1 MKFGEGFGFI
11 VGTLFGVALAAASVS
26 SYYVGRTNMTNEFIA
41 NCELHRDILINRVVY
56 GCSPQVQLDE
66 DNPVVI
72 KPGPEMPRWAKK
84 R

>member
-11 VGTLFGVALAAASVS
+11 AGTLFGVLLAAASVS
-26 SYYVGRTNMTNEFIA
+26 SYYVGRVNMANEFTTS
-41 NCELHRDILINRVVY
+41 CELYRDILINRVVY

-72 KPGPEMPRWAKK
+72 KPGPQTPPWLKK